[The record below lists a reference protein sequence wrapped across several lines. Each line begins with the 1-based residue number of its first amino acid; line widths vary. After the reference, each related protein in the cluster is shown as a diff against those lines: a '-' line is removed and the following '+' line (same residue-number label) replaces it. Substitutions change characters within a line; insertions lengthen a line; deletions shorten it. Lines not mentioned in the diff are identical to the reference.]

1 MLAMNN
7 VEVTPAIE
15 ETICTM
21 KTARIQENILFI
33 GCIETKQ
40 GLLQIG
46 EKLKVAFHWNIET
59 ELLLERMKAAATPF
73 EILDLLEMIRCY
85 EFIG

>member
-7 VEVTPAIE
+7 IEITPAIE

-21 KTARIQENILFI
+21 KTARIQEKILFT

-40 GLLQIG
+40 GLLHIG
-46 EKLKVAFHWNIET
+46 ENLKVAFHWNIET
-59 ELLLERMKAAATPF
+59 EILLEQMKAAATPF
-73 EILDLLEMIRCY
+73 ETLDLIEVIRSY
-85 EFIG
+85 QLHG